1 MLVGES
7 AVTVWIVQYVAVKP
21 TCFLATSRSSVRHMI
36 FGEFDLAVNNLAKL
50 DPPFSFFAIEVSGLL
65 LCLDIECDF
74 NICLLVLNFYES
86 ILL

>member
-7 AVTVWIVQYVAVKP
+7 AVTVWIVQYVAVKL
-21 TCFLATSRSSVRHMI
+21 TCFLAGMI

-50 DPPFSFFAIEVSGLL
+50 DPPFSFFAIEVS
-65 LCLDIECDF
+65 CAFFCFDIECNF

-86 ILL
+86 VLL